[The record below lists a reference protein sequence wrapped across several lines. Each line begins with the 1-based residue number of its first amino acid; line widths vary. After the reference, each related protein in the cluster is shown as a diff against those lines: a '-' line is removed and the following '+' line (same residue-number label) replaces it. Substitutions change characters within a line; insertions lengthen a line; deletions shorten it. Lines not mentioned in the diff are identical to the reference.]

1 MQTSCSNSKVG
12 EKAISLPE
20 NTVKLHFLDM
30 ESFHYW
36 LWVEWNVF
44 PYFSFA
50 SNVQQEMQASQDEV

>member
-1 MQTSCSNSKVG
+1 MQTSGSSSKVG

-36 LWVEWNVF
+36 PWVAWNVF
-44 PYFSFA
+44 AYFLFA
-50 SNVQQEMQASQDEV
+50 NNVQKEI